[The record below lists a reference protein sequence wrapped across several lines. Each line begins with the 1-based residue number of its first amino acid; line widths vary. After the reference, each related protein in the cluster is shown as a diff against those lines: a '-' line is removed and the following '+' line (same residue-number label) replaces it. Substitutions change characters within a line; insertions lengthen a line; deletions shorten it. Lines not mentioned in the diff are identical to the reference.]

1 MESQDKTSKFR
12 TFGQSITFV
21 LISMILIS
29 AVSNRIILDWRG
41 FVFLVALQVILVVP
55 WISEINF
62 FDLFRIKTSINNI
75 DDKLE
80 SIKMKL
86 ESTSNAQAQNI
97 TYVNTLNPENF
108 LRQKEESETG
118 GSSIPETKK

>member
-1 MESQDKTSKFR
+1 
-12 TFGQSITFV
+12 
-21 LISMILIS
+21 MILIS